1 MAPERVNK
9 PVIVKLQCETAQFQ
23 SDLGKVKHELA
34 GLKGG
39 SDIAGTAIVT
49 DMTKSRE
56 TVVLLGEEFGVK
68 MPRALSMLIS
78 RLPAVA
84 SAMQY
89 LYPVVGAVAMLA
101 IITKLVTEFEKLAA
115 DVIKA
120 SNAVADYT
128 IKTDDSTSSLEL
140 SNMQLDDQIANL
152 EGGPTHNALA
162 EAMLKTGIAADN
174 LASRFATDF
183 QKIEGDVVTAQEA
196 FNRLWDTVVSGKGV
210 LRVVSDLMF
219 GTTTILGGMAHGTAE
234 LKNLSDAMQS
244 VDAARVQMAE
254 SADKGMFA
262 QAAAQDNYIHAL
274 RAQEAAAKA
283 AYATTNGETA
293 ADIKL
298 RGEDTQ
304 VILGSVAAI
313 RQLNLEQQEGAKR
326 SKIAGM
332 KEDIHNA
339 QLAVKIT
346 EAQTA
351 ATKAHDAALMHE
363 AQTQMMGGMAAARGG
378 QSPDAMLAA
387 SRAAAQAQRDED
399 IQTAQQTL
407 AAETNV
413 YEAKRRAAEGNVNE
427 LKVLAIDYL
436 ASKQAF
442 NDAEV
447 NANLQMNERIS
458 VANAAYERLEAT
470 HEKMLTA
477 QHRRELQN
485 RLQDTIVTD
494 QQKIQAA
501 KDAASGHISHLHTQ
515 ASAGVI
521 SKQAEQEGILAI
533 LHKEQADMKAMY
545 AKEIAD
551 KKSYADQMKAL
562 EKASVGTSNEAGAI
576 ANATHAQDAYSAA
589 VEKAAKDQQALNNQL
604 FATNAALA
612 QMRPS
617 WSNVADQMRKDLPTL
632 GKETSDLSMQFEHGL
647 NQSIAQAIVSG
658 KDFGQSMQQVFGSL
672 TTGIIGY
679 ILQYIELA
687 AVQAIA
693 KNIGGGA
700 GGNTGK
706 EIAKNKAMQMS
717 EAQLAGAKAMA
728 TTPFPMDLV
737 IGPAVFAAAMAFAK
751 GGIVPGSGSGDTV
764 PAMLTPG
771 ESVLPKAMTQN
782 LSRASGGM
790 TIHNHNNYS
799 PQIHAIDA
807 TGVDGMLTKHGAV
820 FQRHIAAQMRRMN
833 Q

>member
-1 MAPERVNK
+1 LIR
-9 PVIVKLQCETAQFQ
+9 LQANTAEF
-23 SDLGKVKHELA
+23 SSSLEKVKHELA

-39 SDIAGTAIVT
+39 ADTAGHAVVN

-56 TVVLLGEEFGVK
+56 SVVLLGEEFGVK

-78 RLPAVA
+78 RLPGVAAAMEIAFPIVGIVAVI
-84 SAMQY
+84 
-89 LYPVVGAVAMLA
+89 A
-101 IITKLVTEFEKLAA
+101 IISKLALEYDNLQQKIREA
-115 DVIKA
+115 GQTTERFGIKQEDA
-120 SNAVADYT
+120 SLS
-128 IKTDDSTSSLEL
+128 IHDSNLALE
-140 SNMQLDDQIANL
+140 DQIAKL
-152 EGGPTHNALA
+152 EGRPTVNTLAIALDQIKLKADGLASSMAADFSKMDNAVYKGTGVWHDLYMMVDQTISMGIEGGTEEAYKIGDVTNATNKRKKAQDDLNTAMDAASSISDKHSSGYKKALNDERNAANELAIAWHNEYTAMQKSGSASDAAMNAAKQGAMAATA
-162 EAMLKTGIAADN
+162 EVSQLGQTIERVGLVRVDTNLKTNNA
-174 LASRFATDF
+174 
-183 QKIEGDVVTAQEA
+183 
-196 FNRLWDTVVSGKGV
+196 
-210 LRVVSDLMF
+210 
-219 GTTTILGGMAHGTAE
+219 
-234 LKNLSDAMQS
+234 
-244 VDAARVQMAE
+244 
-254 SADKGMFA
+254 
-262 QAAAQDNYIHAL
+262 
-274 RAQEAAAKA
+274 
-283 AYATTNGETA
+283 
-293 ADIKL
+293 
-298 RGEDTQ
+298 
-304 VILGSVAAI
+304 
-313 RQLNLEQQEGAKR
+313 
-326 SKIAGM
+326 
-332 KEDIHNA
+332 NA
-339 QLAVKIT
+339 QLGVKLT

-351 ATKAHDAALMHE
+351 AVKAHDAALMHE

-399 IQTAQQTL
+399 IQAAQQTL

-413 YEAKRRAAEGNVNE
+413 YEAKRNAAKGNVTE
-427 LKVLAIDYL
+427 LKVLAIGYL

-545 AKEIAD
+545 GREIAD

-576 ANATHAQDAYSAA
+576 ANATHAQDAYSKA

-612 QMRPS
+612 QMKPS

-658 KDFGQSMQQVFGSL
+658 KDFGQSMRQVFASL

-706 EIAKNKAMQMS
+706 EIAQNKAMQVS
-717 EAQLAGAKAMA
+717 EAQVAGAKAMA
-728 TTPFPMDLV
+728 TSPFPLDLV
-737 IGPAVFAAAMAFAK
+737 IGPAVFAAAMAFAG
-751 GGIVPGSGSGDTV
+751 GGIVPGNGRGDTV